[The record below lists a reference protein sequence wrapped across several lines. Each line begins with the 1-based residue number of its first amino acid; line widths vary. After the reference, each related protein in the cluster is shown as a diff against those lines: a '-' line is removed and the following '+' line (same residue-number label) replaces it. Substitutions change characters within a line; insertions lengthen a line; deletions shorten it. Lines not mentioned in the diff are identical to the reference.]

1 MASKNKLNKA
11 KNSFCS
17 NALKQ
22 GEGKLKRMYF
32 YDASQ
37 RKKNKKVDVQE

>member
-22 GEGKLKRMYF
+22 GEGKLKRTYF
-32 YDASQ
+32 MMLLNVRRI
-37 RKKNKKVDVQE
+37 RK